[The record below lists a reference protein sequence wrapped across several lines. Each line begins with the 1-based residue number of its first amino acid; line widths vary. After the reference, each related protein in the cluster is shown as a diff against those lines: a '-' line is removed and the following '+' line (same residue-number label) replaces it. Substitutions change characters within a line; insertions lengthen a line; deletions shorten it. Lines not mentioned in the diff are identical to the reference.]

1 MIITFTYSKQGN
13 IRGELTIGR
22 GADGMGG
29 WRLAF
34 SFFLYIRKQ
43 NEIQIAAAAGREI
56 WCLRLV

>member
-34 SFFLYIRKQ
+34 SFFCTSENRMKSRSRPPQ
-43 NEIQIAAAAGREI
+43 GERFGVCA
-56 WCLRLV
+56 